1 MPKEKCDAHS
11 GFEKS
16 IENLEKSD
24 TDQWNHINKIEAALP
39 RLVPVWVAIVLMVM
53 SGLTGSALTFA
64 GMIIRFSGAVK

>member
-1 MPKEKCDAHS
+1 MAKEKCDAHS

-24 TDQWNHINKIEAALP
+24 IDQWTHINKIEAALP
-39 RLVPVWVAIVLMVM
+39 RLVPVWVALVLMLM

-64 GMIIRFSGAVK
+64 GMIIKFTGSK